1 MEHLYV
7 SGIRRIYCRVS
18 VFFDYADGCIQQAK
32 NTFER
37 ETDCQGRCRKQL
49 WAEAVAF
56 FLPLAIVQPLEIF
69 FGRYVAWA
77 IMFTIGLIFISTH
90 KLWLENIYHRMM
102 ARKYENFE
110 AFLNS

>member
-1 MEHLYV
+1 MLVAYGVFTAGYQYFLIMQMAVYNKQKIPLNEKLIGKGGVENSYV
-7 SGIRRIYCRVS
+7 QI
-18 VFFDYADGCIQQAK
+18 
-32 NTFER
+32 
-37 ETDCQGRCRKQL
+37 L
-49 WAEAVAF
+49 AEAVAF

-90 KLWLENIYHRMM
+90 KLWLKNIYHRMM